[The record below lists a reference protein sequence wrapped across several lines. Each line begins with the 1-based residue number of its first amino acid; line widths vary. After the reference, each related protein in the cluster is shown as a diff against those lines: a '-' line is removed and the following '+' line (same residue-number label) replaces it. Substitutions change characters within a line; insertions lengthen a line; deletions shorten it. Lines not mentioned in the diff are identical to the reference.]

1 MHIEWTP
8 SMQASKII
16 MRKPADFHQHFR
28 EGARLKVI
36 APLVAK
42 RFGLALQMPNLDTPI
57 TTLAQMLQNRSDIL
71 EAADDATF
79 RLVMTAYLTPTL
91 DPKVVDRMC
100 EYEMFAGLK
109 YYPFGLTTKAEF
121 GLKDPTMLWTP
132 GTLPYECLRI
142 LAAHQKVFLIHAAD
156 GFARDNVT
164 IRSRTYRAGDE
175 LDAYDQE
182 PHFVAHTLKHI
193 LDAHPNLK
201 ISFEHISTIEGV
213 DAMRL
218 LGPTVKLGCS
228 VTSQHLLI
236 DRRDTHRGGLRP
248 HNFWFP
254 VPQSFEHAQELRKFV
269 GEGHPFVWL
278 GSDSAPHYL
287 KKKEADCCAGGVM
300 TAHAGIELYAE
311 AFTHMGTCSMRH
323 FEHFASLNGP
333 NFFGFAPNNETI
345 TLVAEPWT
353 VKDLF
358 YVEEDIDKQP
368 MRPFRLSE
376 EIKWKLVD

>member
-1 MHIEWTP
+1 ME
-8 SMQASKII
+8 ASKIV

-28 EGARLKVI
+28 QGARLKVT

-57 TTLAQMLQNRSDIL
+57 TTLQQMMSNRWDIL
-71 EAADDATF
+71 EAAKTPGF
-79 RLVMTAYLTPTL
+79 RVVMTAYMTPTL
-91 DPKVVDRMC
+91 EPGEVELMC
-100 EYEMFAGLK
+100 KHPDFAGIK
-109 YYPFGLTTKAEF
+109 YYPNGLTTKSEF
-121 GLKDPTMLWTP
+121 GLKDPTVLWTP
-132 GTLPYECLRI
+132 GTKPYECLRV
-142 LAAHQKVFLIHAAD
+142 LAAYAKVFLIHAAD
-156 GFARDNVT
+156 GIARSDVT
-164 IRSRTYRAGDE
+164 IRTRHYRAGDE
-175 LDAYDQE
+175 LDPYDQE
-182 PHFVAHTLKHI
+182 PHFVKCTLPYIRVSHS
-193 LDAHPNLK
+193 NLK

-213 DAMRL
+213 GFLREYGND
-218 LGPTVKLGCS
+218 TTLGCS

-254 VPQSFEHAQELRKFV
+254 VPQSFEHTQELRKFV

-311 AFTHMGTCSMRH
+311 AFANMGALKH
-323 FEHFASLNGP
+323 FENFASVNGP
-333 NFFGFAPNNETI
+333 KFFGFPPSEGTI
-345 TLVAEPWT
+345 TLVPKPWM

-358 YVEEDIDKQP
+358 YVEEADDVEP
-368 MRPFRLSE
+368 MRPFRLGE
-376 EIKWKLVD
+376 MVQWKLVG